1 VLRNLTRQ
9 KGHGVRLHG
18 LDNVLLHFARCCQ
31 PVPGDPVIGIVTQGR
46 GVSVHQADCQNT
58 FPDRVP
64 AERRVEV
71 EWNTRPDEVFPVRLI
86 VYGSDRPGI
95 LADIT
100 KVIGALKVNIRSA
113 GMASEDKTARGVFL
127 VEVPNVRK
135 LEETLAAI
143 QRVKGVARVERQQ
156 QSGGGGAA
164 GRDGRGRRA

>member
-1 VLRNLTRQ
+1 M
-9 KGHGVRLHG
+9 
-18 LDNVLLHFARCCQ
+18 
-31 PVPGDPVIGIVTQGR
+31 
-46 GVSVHQADCQNT
+46 
-58 FPDRVP
+58 
-64 AERRVEV
+64 
-71 EWNTRPDEVFPVRLI
+71 RLI

-127 VEVPNVRK
+127 VEVPNVRR

-156 QSGGGGAA
+156 QSGGGGAGA